1 MKPTKLAYHCIV
13 NCVKNEIC
21 VCNVNHTKNFIYF
34 ILGLFFLFGCQTT
47 PKKTIESKDKIDTS
61 KLQKFIWE
69 TKAQIRDLK
78 RNKNNNVS
86 IDFLAIKNYK
96 LRLEIQAALGIQVGS
111 LGMTQE
117 QFVAILYTQ
126 KKVIQGKMNEQTL
139 EKSFNLPIPPE
150 ALYAIAFD
158 DTVKGPYWKCY
169 FDLNKIV
176 SLCENAMTLSKIE
189 WKNRNQGAKL
199 VKISSPEMEVDWFFK
214 QPKPLEIKP
223 ETFNIE
229 IPSGYKTINI

>member
-1 MKPTKLAYHCIV
+1 MKLKNLSYHCNA
-13 NCVKNEIC
+13 NCVNDVK
-21 VCNVNHTKNFIYF
+21 HTKYFIYF
-34 ILGLFFLFGCQTT
+34 ALGLFFLFGCQTT

-96 LRLEIQAALGIQVGS
+96 LRLEIQAALGIQVGT

-158 DTVKGPYWKCY
+158 DTVKGPNWKCY
-169 FDLNKIV
+169 FDSNKMI

-214 QPKPLEIKP
+214 QPKSLEIKP